1 MDELISQLTSRVG
14 LSPQQARQAAE
25 TVLGF
30 VKSRLPGP
38 IASQVDGII
47 GGKGGSSGGLGDIEK
62 DIGGM
67 FGR

>member
-1 MDELISQLTSRVG
+1 MNELISELTSKVG

-38 IASQVDGII
+38 IASQVDSVI
-47 GGKGGSSGGLGDIEK
+47 GGKAGGGGAVGDIEK

>member
-30 VKSRLPGP
+30 VKSRLPAP

-47 GGKGGSSGGLGDIEK
+47 GGKGGASGGFGEIEK

-67 FGR
+67 LGR